1 MLAASGAQGMGTDS
15 ESLVLGIVSTTT
27 GRLNPLTPMDREFMS
42 LTSLMFESLVVLD
55 DDYQP
60 QPGLAERWE
69 ANADGSSWTFTLRQ
83 GVMFHDGSPLT
94 SADVVA
100 TVNEILRLAN
110 DEANPNK
117 GAFASLK
124 YFVKNVTAADE
135 RTVVISTNRKN
146 YGFLFSMVFPV
157 LPASYVQTDN
167 PPGTG
172 PYVVEQFIPAD
183 HIWLS
188 VNSFWWGGRPAITE
202 ISALFHES
210 NRELISSYEYNRV
223 DAILTRSMTAA
234 QYRSGVSSFNLSYRT
249 KQMETLVLNHRSY
262 ELEDVRVRKAIR
274 AALNIDSISE
284 NAYMG
289 MAQRTDT
296 PLPAGT
302 WMYKADD
309 TVFSQNLDLA
319 NQLLDEAGWKDSD
332 GDGIRDMPKD
342 GKTVKLTLRFYAYE
356 EQDNSVRIN
365 AASQI
370 ASQLLAVGIEARL
383 SVMSFQEVQEKMAAG
398 SFDLAMASF
407 NMDFTPDPGFLLI
420 SGNTGNYSR
429 YKSEAMDKLFDE
441 LRVSLSREAY
451 QTKLFQIQELFA
463 QDCPFIAL
471 YYRNGAILTR
481 VMFTRTRDIREPDVL
496 RGIEVKVD

>member
-27 GRLNPLTPMDREFMS
+27 GRLNPLTPMEREFMS

>member
-27 GRLNPLTPMDREFMS
+27 GRLNPLTPMEREFMS

-429 YKSEAMDKLFDE
+429 YKSEAMDKLFEE